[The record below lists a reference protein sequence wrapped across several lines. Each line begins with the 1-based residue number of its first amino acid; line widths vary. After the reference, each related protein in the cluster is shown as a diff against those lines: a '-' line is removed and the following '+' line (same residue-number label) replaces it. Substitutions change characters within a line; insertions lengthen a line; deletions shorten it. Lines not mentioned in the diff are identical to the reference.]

1 MTVLRIA
8 LALAVLVMAWLTFQ
22 AGQQLGLDKAG
33 DFFFGD
39 MAHPWRA
46 QFNVDFL
53 LHLLLVGA
61 WMIWSNANRSLG
73 VLFGLLA
80 VTGGALFTF
89 AYLLV
94 RSVQTGGNIKAVI
107 LGCHYQETIQS

>member
-8 LALAVLVMAWLTFQ
+8 LAAGVLVMAWLTYQ

-33 DFFFGD
+33 DIFFGD

-46 QFNVDFL
+46 QFNVDFSF
-53 LHLLLVGA
+53 HLLLVAA
-61 WMIWSNANRSLG
+61 WMIWSASNRALG
-73 VLFGLLA
+73 LLFGLLA

-89 AYLLV
+89 AYLF
-94 RSVQTGGNIKAVI
+94 VQTFKHGGNIKAVI
-107 LGCHYQETIQS
+107 LGRHYQG

>member
-22 AGQQLGLDKAG
+22 AGQQLGLDTAG

-46 QFNVDFL
+46 QFNVDFSF
-53 LHLLLVGA
+53 HLLLVGA
-61 WMIWSNANRSLG
+61 WMIWSASNRALG
-73 VLFGLLA
+73 LLFGLLA

-89 AYLLV
+89 AYLLF
-94 RSVQTGGNIKAVI
+94 QTCRTDGNFKAVI
-107 LGCHYQETIQS
+107 LGRHYQESDRL

>member
-22 AGQQLGLDKAG
+22 AGQQLGFDKAG

-46 QFNVDFL
+46 QFNVDFGF
-53 LHLLLVGA
+53 HLLLVAA
-61 WMIWSNANRSLG
+61 WMIWSASNRALG
-73 VLFGLLA
+73 ILFGLLA
-80 VTGGALFTF
+80 IMGGAMFTF
-89 AYLLV
+89 AYLF
-94 RSVQTGGNIKAVI
+94 VQTYRTDGNIKAVI
-107 LGCHYQETIQS
+107 LGRHYQG